1 MGKLVEKSEGY
12 YLLNVKVGSVE
23 IEKAF
28 MDADKPLEEISKLP
42 MPENGF
48 CLIIP
53 DDKEN

>member
-12 YLLNVKVGSVE
+12 YLLNVKIGSVE

-28 MDADKPLEEISKLP
+28 MNADKPLEDIQKLP

-48 CLIIP
+48 CLEIP

>member
-12 YLLNVKVGSVE
+12 YLLNVKIGSVE

-28 MDADKPLEEISKLP
+28 MNADKPLEEISKLP

-48 CLIIP
+48 CLEIP